1 MENKHRPLYSYS
13 LSDVLHPLTISGGQ
27 QRQQAAPPQ
36 HHHSRRSQL
45 QHAWQARPPL
55 QHTGR

>member
-13 LSDVLHPLTISGGQ
+13 LSDALHPLTITGGQ
-27 QRQQAAPPQ
+27 PQAAPPRHHQGRHQPQ
-36 HHHSRRSQL
+36 HS
-45 QHAWQARPPL
+45 WQARPTL

>member
-13 LSDVLHPLTISGGQ
+13 LSDALHPLNITGGQ
-27 QRQQAAPPQ
+27 QQAAPPRHQ
-36 HHHSRRSQL
+36 HSRRSQP
-45 QHAWQARPPL
+45 QHTWQARPPL